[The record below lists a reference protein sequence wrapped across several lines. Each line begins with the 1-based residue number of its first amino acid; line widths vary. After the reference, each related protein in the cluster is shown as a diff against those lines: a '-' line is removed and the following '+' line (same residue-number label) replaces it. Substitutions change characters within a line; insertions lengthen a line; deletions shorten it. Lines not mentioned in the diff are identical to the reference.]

1 MKIETE
7 RLILREWKLSDKFDM
22 VEGLNDFDT
31 AKNLTVPFPYKIEH
45 AQSFI
50 DKHLKNDKYNY
61 YFAIVLKSENKVIGG
76 TSLEIKNDINKNKGG
91 IWLNK
96 NYHGKGC
103 GTEAWTARAKFAFE
117 ILNLNEL
124 ENGFFKYNEVSWKM
138 QQKLG
143 YKIVGETINYCP
155 ALSNEVV
162 EVVTKLSKEDF
173 YKKQECIEEY
183 KRIKFRFFE

>member
-1 MKIETE
+1 MKLETE
-7 RLILREWKLSDKFDM
+7 RLILREWRLTDIQDM

-45 AQSFI
+45 AECFI
-50 DKHLKNDKYNY
+50 NKHLKNDKNNY

-96 NYHGKGC
+96 KYHGKGF
-103 GTEAWTARAKFAFE
+103 GTEVWIVRAKFAFE
-117 ILNLNEL
+117 TLNLSEL
-124 ENGFFKYNEVSWKM
+124 ENGYFEHNEISWKM

-143 YKIVGETINYCP
+143 YRIVGKTINFCP
-155 ALSNEVV
+155 ALKREVV
-162 EVVTKLSKEDF
+162 EIVTNLAKEDF
-173 YKKQECIEEY
+173 YNAIKK
-183 KRIKFRFFE
+183 